1 MYKFTNFNLM
11 KIYIKIISVF
21 AFIFLFQNCASQ
33 KVDPQIINNLVS
45 SDEFTFHAEKANP
58 MNYDVINVVNSIPN
72 ATQLRTFQISG
83 ESYGIEIKKGV
94 MEVTLPYFGRAFTST
109 YGTSDNSYRFTSK
122 DYAVTKTQSKK
133 GNWVYKIKPNDVK
146 NVSDINIEIF
156 KNGKASTSIRSN
168 DRQPISYDGYVSQ
181 NEETKEKEKL

>member
-1 MYKFTNFNLM
+1 M
-11 KIYIKIISVF
+11 KNYIKIFSFF
-21 AFIFLFQNCASQ
+21 AFILLFQNCASQ
-33 KVDPQIINNLVS
+33 NTDPQIVNNLVN
-45 SDEFTFHAEKANP
+45 SDEFTFYAEKANP

-83 ESYGIEIKKGV
+83 QGYGIELKKGV

-122 DYAVTKTQSKK
+122 DFAVTKSQSKK
-133 GNWVYKIKPNDVK
+133 GNWVYKIKPKDVK

-156 KNGKASTSIRSN
+156 KNGTALTSIKSN
-168 DRQPISYDGYVSQ
+168 DRQPISYNGYISK

>member
-1 MYKFTNFNLM
+1 MYKFTNFNVM
-11 KIYIKIISVF
+11 KNYIKIISAFVVVF
-21 AFIFLFQNCASQ
+21 FFQNCTAQ
-33 KVDPQIINNLVS
+33 KTDPQIVNNLVS

-72 ATQLRTFQISG
+72 APQLRTFQISG
-83 ESYGIEIKKGV
+83 ENYGIEIKKGV
-94 MEVTLPYFGRAFTST
+94 MEVTLPYFGRSFNTT
-109 YGTSDNSYRFTSK
+109 YGGSDTSYRFTSK

-156 KNGKASTSIRSN
+156 KNGRALTSIRSN
-168 DRQPISYDGYVSQ
+168 DRQPISYDGYISE
-181 NEETKEKEKL
+181 NEKTEEKEKL